1 MYSDRKQIN
10 DHLGEGSVGRNS
22 RSMRKLLGMMDMFV
36 ALVMVFTGEYIWEN
50 LKKYTVKWE
59 NLKKIQLNMCYI
71 SFYLTKAV
79 NNNKNGPIRMDIGTN
94 QSGC

>member
-36 ALVMVFTGEYIWEN
+36 ALIVVMVFTGEYIWEN
-50 LKKYTVKWE
+50 LEKYTVKWE

-71 SFYLTKAV
+71 SIL
-79 NNNKNGPIRMDIGTN
+79 PH
-94 QSGC
+94 